1 VAFIASAGTAELERK
16 VTNVIQAKTAFDRFD
31 KKRKEYLIMTPP
43 MGCKLIPMESASI
56 MPIKQRQK
64 MTLLLPE
71 LRNVDNEN
79 G

>member
-1 VAFIASAGTAELERK
+1 MAFIASAGTAEPERK
-16 VTNVIQAKTAFDRFD
+16 VTNVIQAKSAFDRFD

-43 MGCKLIPMESASI
+43 MGCKLIPMESASL
-56 MPIKQRQK
+56 MPLRQRQK
-64 MTLLLPE
+64 IALLLPE